1 MNETSATLSRPTAE
15 TGYRS
20 VFFTAPDGLR
30 LHIRDYGPRI
40 APALPVVC
48 LPGLARTAGDFH
60 ALAVA
65 LAMDALAPRRV
76 VAFDYRGRG
85 ESDRDAN
92 PEKYALAVELA
103 DVRAMLTA
111 FGISQAIFIGTSRG
125 GILTMLLAAAQ
136 PTVIAGAVLNDI
148 GPVIEPQGLLR
159 IKGYV
164 GKLPRPRTFDE
175 GALIL
180 KRLFDVQFPNLTE
193 ADWNNAARLTWTEDS
208 GQLRLSYDPQLSRTL
223 AKFDLDQEIPP
234 LWAQFDALA
243 AMPLMII
250 RGGLSDLLSASTVA
264 AMQAR
269 RNATEIIEVPDQG
282 HPPLLSSPDMIRR
295 IGNFCRSCERSSVSN

>member
-1 MNETSATLSRPTAE
+1 MNETSATLSRPIAE
-15 TGYRS
+15 TGDRS

-30 LHIRDYGPRI
+30 LHVRDYGPRLTS
-40 APALPVVC
+40 ALPVVC
-48 LPGLARTAGDFH
+48 LPGLARTARDFH
-60 ALAVA
+60 ALALA
-65 LAMDALAPRRV
+65 LATDAVAPRRV

-85 ESDRDAN
+85 ESDRDHD
-92 PEKYALAVELA
+92 PENYSLTVELA
-103 DVRAMLTA
+103 DLRAMLTA
-111 FGISQAIFIGTSRG
+111 FGMSLAIFIGTSRG

-136 PTVIAGAVLNDI
+136 PTVIAGTVLNDI

-159 IKGYV
+159 IKAYV
-164 GKLPRPRTFDE
+164 GKLPQPRTFEE
-175 GALIL
+175 GGLIL
-180 KRLFDVQFPNLTE
+180 KRLFHAQFPNLTE
-193 ADWNNAARLTWTEDS
+193 ADWNNAARLTWTED
-208 GQLRLSYDPQLSRTL
+208 GDQLKLSYDAQLSRTL

-250 RGGLSDLLSASTVA
+250 RGGLSDLLSAATVA

-269 RNATEIIEVPDQG
+269 RNATEVIKVPDQG

-295 IGNFCRSCERSSVSN
+295 IGNFCRSCDGAGAR

>member
-1 MNETSATLSRPTAE
+1 MNETSATFSRPTAE

-20 VFFTAPDGLR
+20 VFFTAQDGLR
-30 LHIRDYGPRI
+30 LHMRDYGP
-40 APALPVVC
+40 PLTSALPVVC
-48 LPGLARTAGDFH
+48 LPGLARTAGDFQ

-76 VAFDYRGRG
+76 VAFEYRGRG
-85 ESDRDAN
+85 ESDRDPK
-92 PEKYALAVELA
+92 PENYSLAVELA
-103 DVRAMLTA
+103 DLRAMLTA

-164 GKLPRPRTFDE
+164 GKLPQPRTFEE

-180 KRLFDVQFPNLTE
+180 KRLFDVQFPNFSE
-193 ADWNNAARLTWTEDS
+193 ADWNNAARLTWTEDG
-208 GQLRLSYDPQLSRTL
+208 GQLKLSYDPQLSRTL

-250 RGGLSDLLSASTVA
+250 RGSLSDLLSAATVA

-295 IGNFCRSCERSSVSN
+295 IGSFCRSCDGAGAR